1 MNESVSSN
9 HTEQISFSSKRYFG
23 PIFKH
28 ELSKE
33 YFERYVKKKTYLE
46 KLKENETKK
55 SSFFRVIT
63 LFKAVKSTFFVH
75 QKKKIY

>member
-9 HTEQISFSSKRYFG
+9 HTEQISFSSYQYFG
-23 PIFKH
+23 QIFKH

-33 YFERYVKKKTYLE
+33 YFERYVKKTYLE

-55 SSFFRVIT
+55 FIF
-63 LFKAVKSTFFVH
+63 
-75 QKKKIY
+75 